1 MEKET
6 KRLLRKLVRLFD
18 GQTKEYLL
26 KYIDD
31 VSELTIEEQNKDILL
46 MEGN

>member
-18 GQTKEYLL
+18 GQTMVCTTSGGKTTAISFASHG
-26 KYIDD
+26 KTA
-31 VSELTIEEQNKDILL
+31 S
-46 MEGN
+46 

>member
-18 GQTKEYLL
+18 GQTKEHLL
-26 KYIDD
+26 KYTDD
-31 VSELTIEEQNKDILL
+31 IKLIWSLI
-46 MEGN
+46 

>member
-26 KYIDD
+26 EYTGD
-31 VSELTIEEQNKDILL
+31 VDEISIKK
-46 MEGN
+46 

>member
-18 GQTKEYLL
+18 GQTKEHLV
-26 KYIDD
+26 KYTDE
-31 VSELTIEEQNKDILL
+31 VSELNIEEQNKISSRVTC
-46 MEGN
+46 

>member
-6 KRLLRKLVRLFD
+6 KRLLRKLVRLYD

-26 KYIDD
+26 KYTDD
-31 VSELTIEEQNKDILL
+31 VSELTIERTK
-46 MEGN
+46 

>member
-26 KYIDD
+26 KYTDD
-31 VSELTIEEQNKDILL
+31 IKLIWSLI
-46 MEGN
+46 

>member
-26 KYIDD
+26 KYTDD
-31 VSELTIEEQNKDILL
+31 VSELNIEEQNKLAQ
-46 MEGN
+46 EVTG

>member
-26 KYIDD
+26 KYTDE
-31 VSELTIEEQNKDILL
+31 VSELNIEEQNKLCIGIRIL
-46 MEGN
+46 